1 MDRQKTLLQMA
12 QKMSA
17 ALAAEDWKALAA
29 INTLMAG
36 ALPQLAAQGRWSV
49 PERAALAALRQVHE
63 EAVQRCD
70 RAVADLG
77 QRLGDM
83 QLNKEGWIAYALDSD
98 HAETGTQA

>member
-17 ALAAEDWKALAA
+17 AIASADWPALAA
-29 INTLMAG
+29 VNTLMASV
-36 ALPQLAAQGRWSV
+36 LPQLAAQGRWSA
-49 PERAALAALRQVHE
+49 PERAALAALRQLHE

-70 RAVADLG
+70 QATNELG
-77 QRLGDM
+77 QRLTEM
-83 QLNKEGWIAYALDSD
+83 QLNKEGWIAYALDNE

>member
-12 QKMSA
+12 QKISA
-17 ALAAEDWKALAA
+17 AIASQDWKALAA

-36 ALPQLAAQGRWSV
+36 ALPQLAAQGRWSAA
-49 PERAALAALRQVHE
+49 ERAALAALRQIHE
-63 EAVQRCD
+63 QAVQRCD
-70 RAVADLG
+70 QATAELG
-77 QRLGDM
+77 QRLNEM